1 MGSSDQTSQ
10 RIAIDPLARVDES
23 VSLTAPTEIAA
34 GAVLRGV
41 ICAGPGLVIHPGA
54 SLGSPAQHRIR
65 GSGSLTI
72 GDGVEVWDCATIHAG
87 SAVGTGAT
95 RVGNRTLVMAYAH
108 IGHDAILEDDVV
120 VSNGAQIGGHV
131 VIGRGAVLGAR
142 SALHQYVRVGRGAMV
157 AAGSFVVSDVPPWSL
172 VAGDRG
178 RLLGPN
184 RVALASTERSALV
197 RKALRMLRGA
207 KTTGTQLLEALGR
220 DHQEIRDIA
229 DFIDAPSQRGIC
241 RWGSGS

>member
-1 MGSSDQTSQ
+1 
-10 RIAIDPLARVDES
+10 
-23 VSLTAPTEIAA
+23 
-34 GAVLRGV
+34 
-41 ICAGPGLVIHPGA
+41 
-54 SLGSPAQHRIR
+54 
-65 GSGSLTI
+65 
-72 GDGVEVWDCATIHAG
+72 
-87 SAVGTGAT
+87 
-95 RVGNRTLVMAYAH
+95 MAYAH

-184 RVALASTERSALV
+184 RVALASADKSALV
-197 RKALRMLRGA
+197 RKALRMLRGT
-207 KTTGTQLLEALGR
+207 KTTGTQVLEALGR
-220 DHQEIRDIA
+220 DHQEVRDIA

-241 RWGSGS
+241 RWGSAS